1 MTSVPEIPSGTN
13 VIGVGIDTIEVSRIR
28 DSVENHGDHFLNKI
42 FTPAEQAYCQDK
54 SDPAPFYATRFASKE
69 AVAKAFRTGMG
80 KEFGWLDS
88 EIIHGEKGEP
98 FVQLSES
105 GNALL
110 ESLGGTKIL
119 VSLTHLSTTAS
130 AIVIIINS

>member
-42 FTPAEQAYCQDK
+42 FTPGEQAYCQEK

-80 KEFGWLDS
+80 KEFGWLYS

-130 AIVIIINS
+130 AVVIIINS

>member
-88 EIIHGEKGEP
+88 EIIHGENGEP

-105 GNALL
+105 GKDLL

-130 AIVIIINS
+130 AVVIIINS

>member
-1 MTSVPEIPSGTN
+1 MTTVPEIPAGTN

-28 DSVENHGDHFLNKI
+28 DSVENHGYHFLNKI
-42 FTPAEQAYCQDK
+42 FTPAEQEYCQDK
-54 SDPAPFYATRFASKE
+54 SDPSPYYATRFASKE
-69 AVAKAFRTGMG
+69 AVAKAFRTGIG

-98 FVQLSES
+98 FVQLSEA
-105 GNALL
+105 GKKIL
-110 ESLGGTKIL
+110 ENFGGTQIL

-130 AIVIIINS
+130 AVVIIINS

>member
-28 DSVENHGDHFLNKI
+28 DSIENHGDHFLKKI

-88 EIIHGEKGEP
+88 EIIHGENGEP
-98 FVQLSES
+98 FVQLSKS
-105 GNALL
+105 GKGLL

-119 VSLTHLSTTAS
+119 VSVTHLTTTAS
-130 AIVIIINS
+130 AVVIIINS

>member
-1 MTSVPEIPSGTN
+1 MTSVPKIPSGTN

-28 DSVENHGDHFLNKI
+28 DSVENHGDHFLNKT

-69 AVAKAFRTGMG
+69 AVAKAFRTGMA

-88 EIIHGEKGEP
+88 EIIHGKKGEP
-98 FVQLSES
+98 MVQLSES
-105 GNALL
+105 GKGLL

-130 AIVIIINS
+130 AVVIIINS